1 MSETKLTQGEIPTKK
16 GVMKFELYDDATPIA
31 VENFKKLIKQR
42 GSPNHLPSG
51 ISKSHARVVAAGWL
65 QRIPCDFER

>member
-1 MSETKLTQGEIPTKK
+1 MSETKLIQGEVHTKK

-42 GSPNHLPSG
+42 GSTN
-51 ISKSHARVVAAGWL
+51 
-65 QRIPCDFER
+65 